1 MFLDNLL
8 KSQVI
13 WVPSRVHV
21 EWVAAGKKE
30 RHRRTDR
37 STSHPDIRPRPHN
50 WENYHCNSK
59 NNMNIIR
66 EELNLDNIS
75 VCLSTTPSHIHTH
88 AIYPHSNIS
97 QLQQLSK
104 WVSELFTTT
113 KSTMSVR
120 PQTTY
125 VFFKLLSIKTTT
137 ATKYDTGTINV
148 NAKTASF
155 TCQTG
160 SL

>member
-75 VCLSTTPSHIHTH
+75 VCLSTTPSHIYTRTRYLSTFKH
-88 AIYPHSNIS
+88 IS
-97 QLQQLSK
+97 TSTVIQ
-104 WVSELFTTT
+104 VSEWTLYDNQIND
-113 KSTMSVR
+113 VR
-120 PQTTY
+120 PSTNN
-125 VFFKLLSIKTTT
+125 VCLL
-137 ATKYDTGTINV
+137 
-148 NAKTASF
+148 
-155 TCQTG
+155 
-160 SL
+160 